1 MRLRNRV
8 VYRTIA
14 DAREA
19 FSYQAIAFREKTG
32 DGSKR
37 EVEDNYF
44 KWETVRNAAD
54 G

>member
-1 MRLRNRV
+1 V
-8 VYRTIA
+8 VSRTIA

-32 DGSKR
+32 DGSNG
-37 EVEDNYF
+37 EIEDNYF